1 MGFEFCFVESVE
13 HEEEVFDVAEVFA
26 WKVVLTSDSVSE
38 GVGGDGGYDSE

>member
-13 HEEEVFDVAEVFA
+13 HEEEVFDVAEVFGGEI
-26 WKVVLTSDSVSE
+26 VLASDSVSE